1 MSHLIKAHQLSKH
14 YGKFQAL
21 NGLNMQVQEGEVYG
35 LLGRNGMG
43 KTTTLRL
50 IFDLLRPSSGHL
62 EVMGHTPQHLPL
74 ALRQQMGY
82 SSDSMRL
89 IPWLRVSE
97 MLSCNGAFY
106 PNWDAAYV
114 KTWLDRLSLDPHK
127 RVFSLSRGDRQKLAL
142 ILAIGH
148 RPRLLVLDEPA
159 GGLDP
164 LARREF
170 LESMIELIHEAGTT
184 IVLSS
189 HQMSDLER
197 IADRVGLIVDGRMRL
212 ESSLEDLK
220 ASCRRVHLY
229 SDDNTIALA
238 TLADWP
244 GVVHLNA
251 RRGLLELVVENWS
264 AAEEKKLLQV
274 LPNTRLE
281 QSALSLE
288 EIFLIYTSTLTAGG
302 AACPAK

>member
-1 MSHLIKAHQLSKH
+1 MSYLIEAHHVTKR
-14 YGKFQAL
+14 YGRFEAL
-21 NGLNMQVQEGEVYG
+21 KGLDMRVAEGEVYG
-35 LLGRNGMG
+35 LLGRNGAG
-43 KTTTLRL
+43 KTTTLRML
-50 IFDLLRPSSGHL
+50 FDLLRPSSGAL
-62 EVMGHTPQHLPL
+62 EVLGHAPAQLPL

-82 SSDSMRL
+82 TSDSMRL

-97 MLSCNGAFY
+97 LLNCNGAFY
-106 PNWDAAYV
+106 PAWDPVYV
-114 KTWLDRLSLDPHK
+114 QSWLDRLALDPGK
-127 RVFSLSRGDRQKLAL
+127 RVFSLSRGDRQKLGL

-197 IADRVGLIVDGRMRL
+197 IADRIGLMVDGRMRVEMPL
-212 ESSLEDLK
+212 EELK
-220 ASCRRVHLY
+220 ASCRRVRL
-229 SDDNTIALA
+229 LA
-238 TLADWP
+238 PDFEPGALADWP
-244 GVVHLNA
+244 GLVHFTE
-251 RRGLLELVVENWS
+251 RRGLLELTLENWS
-264 AAEEKKLLQV
+264 PAEEEKLLRRF
-274 LPNTRLE
+274 PGARLE